1 MESRM
6 SHNLGR
12 HRTTWN
18 GFVGG
23 PGVTTLYWDIAAAT
37 PNLTAWNTF
46 LTSIQNRFPSVLTW
60 QSQNTGDILDDV
72 TGAIIGSW
80 AGAAQ
85 AAVVGTAAG
94 AYTAPAGSV
103 INWRSAGIVNGH
115 RVRGRTFLVPMTGGA
130 YDTDGSLAAAVLTAM
145 RAALAT
151 FQAAASPNLLVWHR
165 PVGGG
170 GGNSFPITSAD
181 IPDKSCILR
190 SRRD

>member
-1 MESRM
+1 M

-12 HRTTWN
+12 HRTVWN

-23 PGVTTLYWDIAAAT
+23 PGVSTLYWDIAAAT

-46 LTSIQNRFPSVLTW
+46 LTAIASRIASTVVL
-60 QSQNTGDILDDV
+60 QSQNSGDVLDDV

-80 AGAAQ
+80 TGAAQ
-85 AAVVGTAAG
+85 AAVLGSSTGV
-94 AYTAPAGSV
+94 YSAPAGGV

-115 RVRGRTFLVPMTGGA
+115 RVRGRTFLVPMGGA
-130 YDTDGSLAAAVLTAM
+130 QYDADGSLGTTALTSM
-145 RAALAT
+145 RSALAT

-165 PVGGG
+165 PVGGS
-170 GGNSFPITSAD
+170 GGNSFPVTSAD
-181 IPDKSCILR
+181 IPDKSAILR